1 MNSASPIAGAESSF
15 EPVATRRTF
24 EEAVEQIADKI
35 KAGDL
40 HTGDRLPSE
49 RELAAQMRISR
60 PTLREAIKAL
70 SEAGVLEVR
79 RGQSGGI
86 FVASELIPRELL
98 RSRKEIRFSE
108 IAGVL
113 EARRLLEPRVA
124 QLAAVQATD
133 ADFAAMAQTIERQR
147 ELARSDDFLSHE
159 DLFLQLDMKF
169 HLALA
174 RATRNSTIVGLMRT
188 LLRQLEIAR
197 DMAMHAPL
205 VPDWTIEIH
214 ERTLTAVRAADFPL
228 IEEVMDEHLAQLEQI
243 WERETGRGLVRSLP
257 DFLQPV
263 ADRSRAQR
271 SLVRAA
277 RAWASGTASCA
288 RAVPASA
295 QVLKPL
301 HRRGVIFVL
310 SLA

>member
-1 MNSASPIAGAESSF
+1 MTVGGALRGRPYSGTGLERSF

-24 EEAVEQIADKI
+24 EEAVEQIAEKI

-60 PTLREAIKAL
+60 PTLREAIKVL
-70 SEAGVLEVR
+70 TEAGVLEVR

-98 RSRKEIRFSE
+98 RSRQEIRFGE

-124 QLAAVQATD
+124 QLAAVHATED
-133 ADFAAMAQTIERQR
+133 DFAVMAQTIERQR
-147 ELARSDDFLSHE
+147 ELAASDDFLSHE

-174 RATRNSTIVGLMRT
+174 RATRNATIVGLMRT
-188 LLRQLEIAR
+188 MLRQLEIAR

-205 VPDWTIEIH
+205 VPDWTIDIH
-214 ERTLTAVRAADFPL
+214 ERTLAAVRAADFAL
-228 IEEVMDEHLAQLEQI
+228 IDEVMDEHLAQLEQI
-243 WERETGRGLVRSLP
+243 WERETGRGLVRTLP

-263 ADRSRAQR
+263 AERSRALR
-271 SLVRAA
+271 T
-277 RAWASGTASCA
+277 G
-288 RAVPASA
+288 
-295 QVLKPL
+295 
-301 HRRGVIFVL
+301 
-310 SLA
+310 

>member
-1 MNSASPIAGAESSF
+1 MIPPLVTDRPYSGASLERSF

-24 EEAVEQIADKI
+24 EEAVEQIAEKI

-60 PTLREAIKAL
+60 PTLREAIKVL
-70 SEAGVLEVR
+70 TEAGVLEVR

-98 RSRKEIRFSE
+98 RSRQEIRFGE

-124 QLAAVQATD
+124 QLAAVHATED
-133 ADFAAMAQTIERQR
+133 DFATMAQTIERQR
-147 ELARSDDFLSHE
+147 ELAASDDFLSHE

-174 RATRNSTIVGLMRT
+174 RATRNATIVGLMRT
-188 LLRQLEIAR
+188 MLRQLEIAR

-205 VPDWTIEIH
+205 VPDWTIDIH
-214 ERTLTAVRAADFPL
+214 ERTLAAVRAADFGL
-228 IEEVMDEHLAQLEQI
+228 IDEVMDEHLAQLEQI
-243 WERETGRGLVRSLP
+243 WERETGRGLVRTLP

-263 ADRSRAQR
+263 AERSRALR
-271 SLVRAA
+271 T
-277 RAWASGTASCA
+277 G
-288 RAVPASA
+288 
-295 QVLKPL
+295 
-301 HRRGVIFVL
+301 
-310 SLA
+310 